1 MPMECMCVCVS
12 RGRGCG
18 LRIGMDLQDRVV
30 VIVEITTKWK
40 SGRGVVGC
48 CMVARF
54 AIGGFIWWRESC
66 DCHL

>member
-1 MPMECMCVCVS
+1 
-12 RGRGCG
+12 
-18 LRIGMDLQDRVV
+18 MDLQDRVV